1 MRISVVLLPL
11 QERGLP
17 PPSPSSCSQP
27 IRPCRSSLQIQL
39 LHHRRLRPLP
49 RGQFI
54 ALRLRALCCA
64 ALHRISRPIAQQ
76 SCAHAGSSLLV
87 TRDVCNRYSD
97 DSADDEAP
105 PGRPIQ
111 MTPGFK
117 SKQCEN
123 FI

>member
-1 MRISVVLLPL
+1 MQIRVVLLPL
-11 QERGLP
+11 QACGLH
-17 PPSPSSCSQP
+17 PPSPSSCSHP
-27 IRPCRSSLQIQL
+27 IHPCRLSLPIQVL
-39 LHHRRLRPLP
+39 PHRHLRPLP

-64 ALHRISRPIAQQ
+64 ALRRISRPIAQQ
-76 SCAHAGSSLLV
+76 SSAHARSSLLV
-87 TRDVCNRYSD
+87 TRDVRNRYSD